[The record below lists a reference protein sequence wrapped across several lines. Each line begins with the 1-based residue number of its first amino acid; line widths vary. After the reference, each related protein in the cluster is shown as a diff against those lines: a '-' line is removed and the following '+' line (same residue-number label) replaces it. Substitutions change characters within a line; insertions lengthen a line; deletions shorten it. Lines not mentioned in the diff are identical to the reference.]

1 MSTESNARTSFKSL
15 LGLALV
21 MLLAWGARELLTNQ
35 QASQQGQD
43 LRAQVRADDIVMYS
57 TETCPYC
64 AKAREWLTAQ
74 QVPWRECNVDRDA
87 QCRDDYQS
95 RGAPGVPL
103 MKVRGQWQLGFDPGW
118 LVQTLKNTTPS

>member
-1 MSTESNARTSFKSL
+1 MSTEPTSRTSFKSL

-21 MLLAWGARELLTNQ
+21 MLLAWGARELLTNRH
-35 QASQQGQD
+35 ASQQGQD
-43 LRAQVRADDIVMYS
+43 VRAQVRADDIVMYS
-57 TETCPYC
+57 TDTCPYC
-64 AKAREWLTAQ
+64 AKARDWLTAQ

-87 QCRDDYQS
+87 QCRDEYQA

-118 LVQTLKNTTPS
+118 LVQTLKTSTPS